1 MNASKLWHTYN
12 TFRKRKVKQFAPS
25 IYKALQAQI
34 RYYVETQDLIN
45 LPQQPMQAA
54 LMQLHTETGRQW
66 AMQTYYGILS
76 QLSKKELAYLRDNSL
91 NNVIRL
97 SLKRNAAFG
106 LNEEF
111 INAILEFFRVDMF
124 NTVTNITETTRREIR
139 RIVEEGIQAQLSLD
153 EVINN
158 LLSSGITKNRAALIS
173 RTEVMKAANAA
184 EQIGS
189 DRTGLQTSKE
199 WISAIDNRTRRD
211 HITVDG
217 SIVPD
222 RSPFNVGGYLMQ
234 RPGDGTSEDGRKVPA
249 SEICNCR
256 CCVGRVVLR
265 DSDGLPL
272 RKVG

>member
-1 MNASKLWHTYN
+1 MDKNRLWHEYN
-12 TFRKRKVKQFAPS
+12 KFRLRKTKQFAPS

-34 RYYVETQDLIN
+34 KYYIATRDLNN
-45 LPQQPMQAA
+45 LPQQPMQEA

-66 AMQTYYGILS
+66 AMQTYYGILNAAGV
-76 QLSKKELAYLRDNSL
+76 KHTTPALR
-91 NNVIRL
+91 V
-97 SLKRNAAFG
+97 KRRAAFG

-111 INAILEFFRVDMF
+111 IQAILDFFAVDEF
-124 NTVTNITETTRREIR
+124 NTVTNITETTRRQIR
-139 RIVEEGIQAQLSLD
+139 QILEDGIQAQLSLD
-153 EVINN
+153 EIINN
-158 LLSSGITKNRAALIS
+158 LLTSGITKNRAALIS

-189 DRTGLQTSKE
+189 DRTGLQTRKV
-199 WISAIDNRTRRD
+199 WIAAIDNRTRHD

-222 RSPFNVGGYLMQ
+222 GSPFNVGGYLMQ

-265 DSDGLPL
+265 DEETGLPI
-272 RKVG
+272 REAS